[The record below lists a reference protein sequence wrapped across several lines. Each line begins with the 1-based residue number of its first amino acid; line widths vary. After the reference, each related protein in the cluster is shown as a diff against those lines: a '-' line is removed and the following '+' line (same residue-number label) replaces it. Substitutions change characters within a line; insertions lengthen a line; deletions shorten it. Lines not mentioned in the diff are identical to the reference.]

1 MAESSLNSSVD
12 QTYTEIVV
20 VRHGET
26 YWNAE
31 RKIQGHIDVELNDA
45 GRQQAVRV
53 AERLSKEPRRLLRSL
68 LLNVHL
74 GDMQGLV
81 YQEAS
86 KIRPIAYKAF
96 LSNRTDVDIPGG
108 GESLDKLYDRCTSA
122 LQRIGDKHKGG
133 GLFHYMVST
142 ALGVIRSLYERAR
155 PKARKVDKILT
166 TSVSVFRL
174 FDGDKWRIHVWGDM
188 THLDQ
193 TGFLKSGFGG
203 DRTSG

>member
-68 LLNVHL
+68 LLNV
-74 GDMQGLV
+74 Q
-81 YQEAS
+81 S
-86 KIRPIAYKAF
+86 
-96 LSNRTDVDIPGG
+96 
-108 GESLDKLYDRCTSA
+108 
-122 LQRIGDKHKGG
+122 
-133 GLFHYMVST
+133 
-142 ALGVIRSLYERAR
+142 
-155 PKARKVDKILT
+155 
-166 TSVSVFRL
+166 
-174 FDGDKWRIHVWGDM
+174 
-188 THLDQ
+188 
-193 TGFLKSGFGG
+193 
-203 DRTSG
+203 

>member
-1 MAESSLNSSVD
+1 SSSVD

-53 AERLSKEPRRLLRSL
+53 CVFYFFNSFVFLILL
-68 LLNVHL
+68 VVKHL